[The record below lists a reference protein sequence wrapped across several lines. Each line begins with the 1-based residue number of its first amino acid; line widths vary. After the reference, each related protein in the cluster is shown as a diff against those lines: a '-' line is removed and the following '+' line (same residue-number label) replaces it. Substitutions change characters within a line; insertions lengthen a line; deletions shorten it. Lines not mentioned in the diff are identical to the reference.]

1 MGSVVMAMNSS
12 SHFPASELED
22 KLDSYP
28 GSVCGSPGAGWRQG
42 WQGTSVEELPG
53 AGGRGASDKHHLGT
67 LRPRVSLRI
76 CPSCQNISGCAEVVC
91 SYGENPIIAP

>member
-28 GSVCGSPGAGWRQG
+28 GGVCGSPGAGWRQG
-42 WQGTSVEELPG
+42 WQGTGVEELPG
-53 AGGRGASDKHHLGT
+53 PCWGAGELAISITLARSGLGF
-67 LRPRVSLRI
+67 P
-76 CPSCQNISGCAEVVC
+76 
-91 SYGENPIIAP
+91 

>member
-28 GSVCGSPGAGWRQG
+28 GGVCGSPGAGWRQG
-42 WQGTSVEELPG
+42 WQGAGVEELPG
-53 AGGRGASDKHHLGT
+53 
-67 LRPRVSLRI
+67 PRWGPESQR
-76 CPSCQNISGCAEVVC
+76 
-91 SYGENPIIAP
+91 